1 MVKFKKLGPPDFDHS
16 ISEVYSSGSLEK
28 LRMST
33 ALEDN
38 CILILST
45 HYPFIFAR
53 HKDQR
58 GHEKQDCGQETTLSV
73 GEAVETRHL
82 LGFTLRWLIL
92 LSK

>member
-1 MVKFKKLGPPDFDHS
+1 
-16 ISEVYSSGSLEK
+16 
-28 LRMST
+28 MST

-58 GHEKQDCGQETTLSV
+58 VHEKQYGGQEATWRV

-82 LGFTLRWLIL
+82 LGFTLR
-92 LSK
+92 LSITLST